1 MLSLKCMAQS
11 GVFNHKLKI
20 STESTNAKSWEP
32 AYSLVLSKNKID
44 RQESRQES
52 QTAMAIVDDVLS

>member
-20 STESTNAKSWEP
+20 STEPTNAKSWEP
-32 AYSLVLSKNKID
+32 AYSQALNQDKID
-44 RQESRQES
+44 R
-52 QTAMAIVDDVLS
+52 